1 MGSDYVLV
9 AFTDYR
15 IAFPVTDPGFTV
27 NDSWAVI
34 NAAEVGNAAPAIL
47 FPTLTTFFLATK
59 VLVKSNLHKCEGK
72 SIRG

>member
-1 MGSDYVLV
+1 MCSDYALV

-34 NAAEVGNAAPAIL
+34 NATEVGNAAPAIL
-47 FPTLTTFFLATK
+47 FPITLTTFFLATQ
-59 VLVKSNLHKCEGK
+59 VLV
-72 SIRG
+72 